1 MKNLLFILLVFFQIF
16 HLNAQGTLPESFFD
30 GKSVV
35 LVSADPGARP
45 IMTWTQVADSVHQS
59 LVAAGADPVA
69 YFELEKVALSE
80 AVQADYAQS
89 LNKRMVRNIILITR
103 QKNGS
108 SIHVGVFSADA
119 KIISSTSL
127 FGIQGTDLKATADQF
142 SSLSQNRESNNL
154 LVIDVPEF
162 LSITNE
168 ETSSNQKFI
177 ATNPLNLDV
186 FKLGVPIDGTS
197 AESGFLSYFR
207 YDMYGKSQATIL
219 AEQASQKSGIEQI
232 LKSDYPNQV
241 EWLTEA
247 KTVDELIKDKVQ
259 FILMKVEGRES
270 DMMKS
275 MGVENVSNSPR
286 IVYKYYIK
294 LLVRDELYIGPEWDA
309 DPDWRVALGNFLS
322 NLKK

>member
-1 MKNLLFILLVFFQIF
+1 MKNLLFILLFFFQIF

-35 LVSADPGARP
+35 LVSSDPGARP

-59 LVAAGADPVA
+59 LVAAGADPIA

-89 LNKRMVRNIILITR
+89 LNKRMVRNIIIITR
-103 QKNGS
+103 QKNSS
-108 SIHVGVFSADA
+108 SIHVGMFSADA
-119 KIISSTSL
+119 KIITSTSL
-127 FGIQGTDLKATADQF
+127 FGIQAADLKVASDQF
-142 SSLSQNRESNNL
+142 SALSQNRESNNL

-162 LSITNE
+162 LAISND

-207 YDMYGKSQATIL
+207 YDMYGKTQATIL
-219 AEQASQKSGIEQI
+219 AEQASQKAGIEQI

-259 FILMKVEGRES
+259 FVLMKVEGRES

-275 MGVENVSNSPR
+275 MGVESASNSPR

-294 LLVRDELYIGPEWDA
+294 LLVRDELYVGPEWDA
-309 DPDWRVALGNFLS
+309 DPDWRVALRNFLS